1 MRLRPS
7 NRRQRKRASHFSCLC
22 KKSNPKNTPPRDRPS
37 GKPWPDLL
45 QPGRLPQASPW
56 RSQGG
61 PSLRPHSSNNS
72 APAEGFP
79 VPPWRRHGRGCG
91 DRVKGPWR
99 ALSVP
104 PQQDVVSGR
113 PGRSGPGHGL
123 PGGRLRG
130 GALSLVPFFGQ
141 AKKGTR
147 PRAMRAVRSAPLEVG
162 ETACRPVRLLLA
174 AS

>member
-1 MRLRPS
+1 MLCILFSHPWGIHAPS
-7 NRRQRKRASHFSCLC
+7 PDGCGARI
-22 KKSNPKNTPPRDRPS
+22 RDGPVH
-37 GKPWPDLL
+37 
-45 QPGRLPQASPW
+45 
-56 RSQGG
+56 GG
-61 PSLRPHSSNNS
+61 PKGALPTAHARPTIQRRTKD
-72 APAEGFP
+72 PQ
-79 VPPWRRHGRGCG
+79 PPWRRHGRGCG

-123 PGGRLRG
+123 PEGRLPG

-147 PRAMRAVRSAPLEVG
+147 PRAMRAVRSASLEAG
-162 ETACRPVRLLLA
+162 ETVRKPVHLRKIKSFNGRLKPLSGTVGALFRPP
-174 AS
+174 